1 MKKIAK
7 IMTTLLVANLCFP
20 YYAIG
25 DNHVAIAE
33 ETDDIT
39 VYSLYPTKDGVSDFC
54 LWVDDIY
61 ISAADRALL
70 NDEKNCYWI
79 RTIPENPNGTSI
91 EDLWMLLHKDSNT
104 GATLL
109 GFEDKVTQED
119 KVVRFIGNDGGL
131 GVTSLA
137 LGDLNNDGW
146 NEIYFTYSWNAG
158 TYCSQAG
165 YFDTKTSNVYY
176 FGDYMCP
183 DSELIFTSENDTL
196 AICKAE
202 LTEYEDKVHFELEA
216 DKSIAE
222 IVCNNG
228 EIKIETFSDDF
239 VKLEEKLEPT
249 EKPLPNWLPKS
260 ADEAKTFMI
269 ENGTTAVGMVDTT
282 TVVKDDMI
290 CSMIYI
296 NGADSTKSDKICLS
310 EKSDVKAPISYK
322 KYRDQ
327 YYDDYI
333 VACFEMPSDSYL
345 EIYDKRYY
353 PEILGT
359 YISDENGEISET
371 CKGDANK
378 DGEIDIADLVILQRW
393 LLGKDSNLG
402 YWQLT
407 DIYDDSQIDVFDM
420 VMLRKLIIERK

>member
-7 IMTTLLVANLCFP
+7 ITTALLISNLCFH
-20 YYAIG
+20 YFSAK
-25 DNHVAIAE
+25 NNLAIAE
-33 ETDDIT
+33 ETDGIT
-39 VYSLYPTKDGVSDFC
+39 AYSLLPVKDSVEDFYAM
-54 LWVDDIY
+54 LDDMDI
-61 ISAADRALL
+61 DRALL

-91 EDLWMLLHKDSNT
+91 EDLWMLLYKDSNT

-109 GFEDKVTQED
+109 SFEDKVM
-119 KVVRFIGNDGGL
+119 RFIGNDGGL

-137 LGDLNNDGW
+137 LGDLNNDGAY
-146 NEIYFTYSWNAG
+146 EIYFTYSWNAD

-165 YFDTKTSNVYY
+165 YFDTKTSEVHY
-176 FGDYMCP
+176 FGDYICP
-183 DSELIFTSENDTL
+183 GSELVLTAENDTL
-196 AICKAE
+196 AIFKAE

-228 EIKIETFSDDF
+228 EIEIDTLSDDF

-249 EKPLPNWLPKS
+249 EKPLPDWIPKS

-269 ENGTTAVGMVDTT
+269 ENSTTAVDMVDTT

-296 NGADSTKSDKICLS
+296 NGADSTQSDKICLS

-327 YYDDYI
+327 YSGYYI

-353 PEILGT
+353 PEILGM
-359 YISDENGEISET
+359 YISDENGEISEA

-378 DGEIDIADLVILQRW
+378 DGKIDISDLVILQRW
-393 LLGKDSNLG
+393 LLRKDVSLG
-402 YWQLT
+402 CWQLA
-407 DIYDDSQIDVFDM
+407 DLFDDNRIDVFDM

>member
-1 MKKIAK
+1 MKKIAR
-7 IMTTLLVANLCFP
+7 IMTTLLVVNLFFP
-20 YYAIG
+20 YYAMR
-25 DNHVAIAE
+25 DNYVAIAE
-33 ETDDIT
+33 RTDDIT

-54 LWVDDIY
+54 EWVDDIY

-91 EDLWMLLHKDSNT
+91 EDLWMLLYKDSNT

-109 GFEDKVTQED
+109 SFED

-137 LGDLNNDGW
+137 LGDLNNDGAY
-146 NEIYFTYSWNAG
+146 EIYFTYSWNAD

-165 YFDTKTSNVYY
+165 YFNTKTSEVHY
-176 FGDYMCP
+176 FGDYICP
-183 DSELIFTSENDTL
+183 GSELVLTAENDTL
-196 AICKAE
+196 AIFKAE

-228 EIKIETFSDDF
+228 EIEIETFSDDF

-249 EKPLPNWLPKS
+249 EKPLPDWLPKS

-296 NGADSTKSDKICLS
+296 NGADSTRSDKICLS
-310 EKSDVKAPISYK
+310 EKSDVKVPISYK

-327 YYDDYI
+327 YYGDYI

-359 YISDENGEISET
+359 YISDENGEISEA

-378 DGEIDIADLVILQRW
+378 DGKIDISDLVVLQRW
-393 LLGKDSNLG
+393 LLRKDVSLG
-402 YWQLT
+402 CWQLA
-407 DIYDDSQIDVFDM
+407 DLFDDNRIDVFDM